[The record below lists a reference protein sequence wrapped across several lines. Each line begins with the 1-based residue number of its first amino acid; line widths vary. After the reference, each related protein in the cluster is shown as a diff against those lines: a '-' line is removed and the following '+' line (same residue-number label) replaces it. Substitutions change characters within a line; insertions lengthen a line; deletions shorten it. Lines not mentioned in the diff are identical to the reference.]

1 MKKLEAAPTSTQNGM
16 RDVPVTPLV
25 IESVRLKQGWATV
38 MTCVP
43 VLLEA
48 ERKNASAAFKG
59 DGGSGSHRLGAVF
72 AVHLVLHLWAR
83 VRDRARFAHH
93 ASEEGSMVS
102 SARKSARRPRRPAPE
117 CSRLF

>member
-1 MKKLEAAPTSTQNGM
+1 VKKLEAAPTSTQNGM

-48 ERKNASAAFKG
+48 ERKNASTAAALVSASSTRLT
-59 DGGSGSHRLGAVF
+59 DGVWAQTAVYEGLGCVGVEAF
-72 AVHLVLHLWAR
+72 
-83 VRDRARFAHH
+83 
-93 ASEEGSMVS
+93 
-102 SARKSARRPRRPAPE
+102 
-117 CSRLF
+117 CNC